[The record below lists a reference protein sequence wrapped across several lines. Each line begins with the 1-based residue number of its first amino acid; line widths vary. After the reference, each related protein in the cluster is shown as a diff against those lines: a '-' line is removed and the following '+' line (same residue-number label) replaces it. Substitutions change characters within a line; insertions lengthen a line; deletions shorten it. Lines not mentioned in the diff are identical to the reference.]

1 LRVKL
6 KIIKTLTKKIKI
18 KRMRIKTKIKN
29 IYYKL
34 ELNGEIIN
42 NKTFIK

>member
-34 ELNGEIIN
+34 ELKGEIIN